1 MRWARSL
8 LSLTNKQNRLE
19 MSRKENV
26 FMSIFLTKQKNTK
39 MYAFVFLSFNELRP
53 AYLLTV
59 KHTSLQLSLLFFSPV
74 PVCVSSSPG
83 SWSWSG
89 QVLITPLL
97 YPLSSN

>member
-39 MYAFVFLSFNELRP
+39 MYAFVFLYFNELRP
-53 AYLLTV
+53 A
-59 KHTSLQLSLLFFSPV
+59 
-74 PVCVSSSPG
+74 
-83 SWSWSG
+83 
-89 QVLITPLL
+89 
-97 YPLSSN
+97 